1 MDDVSDHFRAVQN
14 FHHALESSGLT
25 DSWLS
30 ICLERKRDLLV
41 LFPNYPPYLR
51 RLLHHVV
58 LSFRDVRKVSGP
70 PKKSFRQECCL
81 NIMIAPKAP
90 MDQRLRLS
98 PEFLDSRSLQL
109 N

>member
-1 MDDVSDHFRAVQN
+1 MGSWHEDARVFLCIGAWFQ
-14 FHHALESSGLT
+14 
-25 DSWLS
+25 DSWSAQFIDLRQQ
-30 ICLERKRDLLV
+30 EDLLV

-81 NIMIAPKAP
+81 NIV
-90 MDQRLRLS
+90 RH
-98 PEFLDSRSLQL
+98 
-109 N
+109 